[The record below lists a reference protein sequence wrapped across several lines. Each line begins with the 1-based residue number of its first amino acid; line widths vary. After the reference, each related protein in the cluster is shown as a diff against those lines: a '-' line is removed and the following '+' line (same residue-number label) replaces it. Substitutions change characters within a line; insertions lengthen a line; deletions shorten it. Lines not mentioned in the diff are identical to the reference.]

1 MGLGLLAAGG
11 LAGLGQAG
19 MAASSMVLK
28 SELDKE
34 ERDWLQQRAEQ
45 MQIAREDRKVAAD
58 NTARTD
64 TMRRIGEA
72 KNGLLNNAIGQ
83 KYAGSD
89 AAVSAANAGETD
101 EPLSKEQLDVIEQSK
116 GIDRSRLA
124 NQRGVDAA
132 AAMNAGEYD
141 LAVKLKGIDQRD
153 ESAEENRRLRETIA
167 QGNLEA
173 RNRDLYRKEQYT
185 DWRTSGQPGGT
196 RGGGAGGSSRS
207 GSGGSSPKEPKPVD
221 MEKIEKRAN
230 VAADSWFKNAPTD
243 ADPGERANYEG
254 QAVTILALNPDANAS
269 KAMSVVHGVATGK
282 IQSVSRGDIIQTESG
297 PVLVSSQVADGLR
310 ISKPAPISSAEDGV
324 KYLSSLITDGEF
336 MGELAKKDSDFVHRM
351 AASGKLAALSK
362 QTGISAKEIA
372 DVLDSGVRKYL
383 DADMPSQDAYVP
395 DAPATP
401 AERKP
406 ERRITPDTGSS
417 WSAGRSSAMGAAQ
430 ASVSPYRDAG
440 VALPKR
446 TPLGSADE
454 SIAAIWDIIN
464 GAKNKE
470 ALGLLNSYPRRDAVR
485 SGNQAQN

>member
-153 ESAEENRRLRETIA
+153 ESAEENR
-167 QGNLEA
+167 
-173 RNRDLYRKEQYT
+173 
-185 DWRTSGQPGGT
+185 
-196 RGGGAGGSSRS
+196 
-207 GSGGSSPKEPKPVD
+207 
-221 MEKIEKRAN
+221 
-230 VAADSWFKNAPTD
+230 
-243 ADPGERANYEG
+243 
-254 QAVTILALNPDANAS
+254 LA
-269 KAMSVVHGVATGK
+269 
-282 IQSVSRGDIIQTESG
+282 
-297 PVLVSSQVADGLR
+297 
-310 ISKPAPISSAEDGV
+310 
-324 KYLSSLITDGEF
+324 
-336 MGELAKKDSDFVHRM
+336 
-351 AASGKLAALSK
+351 
-362 QTGISAKEIA
+362 
-372 DVLDSGVRKYL
+372 
-383 DADMPSQDAYVP
+383 
-395 DAPATP
+395 
-401 AERKP
+401 
-406 ERRITPDTGSS
+406 
-417 WSAGRSSAMGAAQ
+417 
-430 ASVSPYRDAG
+430 
-440 VALPKR
+440 
-446 TPLGSADE
+446 
-454 SIAAIWDIIN
+454 
-464 GAKNKE
+464 
-470 ALGLLNSYPRRDAVR
+470 
-485 SGNQAQN
+485 